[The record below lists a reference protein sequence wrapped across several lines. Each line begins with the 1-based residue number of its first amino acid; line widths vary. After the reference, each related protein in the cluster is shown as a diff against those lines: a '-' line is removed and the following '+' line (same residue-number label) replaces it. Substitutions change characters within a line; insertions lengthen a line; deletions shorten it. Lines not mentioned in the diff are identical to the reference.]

1 MKVLALIPAYNEEKT
16 LGGVL
21 TATQPFVD
29 GMLVVNDGS
38 TERTSLIARAHGAI
52 VVEHVI
58 NRGLGAAIGT
68 AATGA
73 TADAVAGVTAAG
85 LSAGS
90 ETTGLGATGWGAID
104 WATTGFAATGG
115 GVGST

>member
-38 TERTSLIARAHGAI
+38 TDRTSQIARAHGAI

-68 AATGA
+68 GFA
-73 TADAVAGVTAAG
+73 TARRLRAEVVVTLDADGQHDPA
-85 LSAGS
+85 
-90 ETTGLGATGWGAID
+90 EIRN
-104 WATTGFAATGG
+104 F
-115 GVGST
+115 STRSRKERTW